1 MTLIIDERIILTDLY
16 AQDGS
21 ELFHIVG
28 KKLYEA
34 DFVTDRFV
42 DEIIKRE
49 EKYPTGLPTKIPISL
64 CHTDS
69 EHIKQQ
75 FLTLATLKNPIPFH
89 EMGNSE
95 NVHDVKIAF
104 FLGII
109 DKKEHMTFLRKITNL
124 VRSEEILTTIHET
137 KSAKLIKEILIN
149 NLL

>member
-1 MTLIIDERIILTDLY
+1 MTLIVDERIILINLH
-16 AQDGS
+16 AKDGS

-28 KKLYEA
+28 NKLFEA
-34 DFVTDRFV
+34 DYVTDRFV
-42 DEIIKRE
+42 DEITKRE
-49 EKYPTGLPTKIPISL
+49 EKFPTGLPTKIPISL

-75 FLTLATLKNPIPFH
+75 FITLATLANPIPFH

-95 NVHDVKIAF
+95 NIHYVKIAF

-109 DKKEHMTFLRKITNL
+109 NKKEHMTFLRKITNL
-124 VRSEEILTTIHET
+124 VRSEEILTTIYET
-137 KSAKLIKEILIN
+137 KSAKEIKEILIK